1 MTSEQQH
8 PKTTPQSSNAER
20 WDARYTDAA
29 IPQLLAPPE
38 LVRTALADLTT
49 LAPVLDV
56 ACGWGDAG
64 LWLADRGA
72 DVTFTDVS
80 AVALAAVEA
89 RAADSGLTVK
99 TVARDLADGALPLG
113 PWTAITCVHY
123 LDRELLPQLGAD
135 LAPGG
140 RLVVAIATTTNLERH
155 ERPSARFLLDP
166 DELPTLVPD
175 LDVVEFS
182 EAWRGNDTHEA
193 WLVATP
199 RP

>member
-1 MTSEQQH
+1 MNDPSPNAPPTSD
-8 PKTTPQSSNAER
+8 ADR
-20 WDARYTDAA
+20 WDARYRDAP
-29 IPQLLAPPE
+29 IPQLLSPPE
-38 LVRTALADLTT
+38 LVRTALAEIPT

-72 DVTFTDVS
+72 DVTLTDVS

-89 RAADSGLTVK
+89 RAADSGLSVDTV
-99 TVARDLADGALPLG
+99 VRDLTTGTVPAG
-113 PWTAITCVHY
+113 PWHAITCVHY
-123 LDRELLPQLGAD
+123 LDRTLLAHLGAV

-155 ERPSARFLLDP
+155 ERPSARFLLQP
-166 DELPTLVPD
+166 GELPDLVPD
-175 LDVVEFS
+175 LDVVDFS
-182 EAWRGNDTHEA
+182 EAWRRNDVHEA

-199 RP
+199 RPA